1 MNERQQ
7 TEKTAQTGQ
16 PFCFVDPDN
25 TRQEAEVENKRMT
38 LLHIQFYLIAEV
50 ANT

>member
-7 TEKTAQTGQ
+7 AEEQFRQ
-16 PFCFVDPDN
+16 NSHFVDPDN
-25 TRQEAEVENKRMT
+25 NRQEAEVENKRIT
-38 LLHIQFYLIAEV
+38 LSHIQFYLIAEV